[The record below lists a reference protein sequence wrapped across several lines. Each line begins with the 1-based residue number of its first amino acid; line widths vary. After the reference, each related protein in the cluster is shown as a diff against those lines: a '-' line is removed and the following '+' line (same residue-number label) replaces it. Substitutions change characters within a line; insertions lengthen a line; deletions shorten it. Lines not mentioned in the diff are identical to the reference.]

1 MSRFLRCLQL
11 INVLS
16 LTLWS
21 GILVMAGAAA
31 AFTFPTLKGLRLNV
45 AGFTVPEAD
54 QWSLVGGMVAAKFFL
69 VADIAGYVLGGLATV
84 SLAILVFRRTSLPP
98 VLHMSRTHLA
108 VRIITTA
115 LAMCI
120 LCYQLFILAPRM
132 NENLKG
138 YWSSAAASPTPE
150 TQSAAA
156 KFKASFDVDHPEA
169 SKVLVALAIA
179 TLAASLAAAW
189 PASRTSIGSDF

>member
-16 LTLWS
+16 LTLWA
-21 GILVMAGAAA
+21 GILVMTGAAA
-31 AFTFPTLKGLRLNV
+31 AFTFPTLKGLRLSV
-45 AGFTVPEAD
+45 AGFAVPDAD

-98 VLHMSRTHLA
+98 VLNMSRMHLSA
-108 VRIITTA
+108 RVFTTA
-115 LAMCI
+115 VAMCI
-120 LCYQLFILAPRM
+120 LCYQLFILGPRM

-138 YWSSAAASPTPE
+138 YWSNAASGDQP
-150 TQSAAA
+150 AAA
-156 KFKASFDVDHPEA
+156 KFKASFDVDHPQA
-169 SKVLVALAIA
+169 SNVLTALAVA

-189 PASRTSIGSDF
+189 PASRTSIGNDF